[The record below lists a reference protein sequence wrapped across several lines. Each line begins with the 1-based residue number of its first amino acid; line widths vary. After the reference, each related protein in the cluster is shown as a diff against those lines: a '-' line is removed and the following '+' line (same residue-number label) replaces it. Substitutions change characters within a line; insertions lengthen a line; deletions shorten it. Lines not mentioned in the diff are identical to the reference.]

1 MNDRREIALKDRII
15 DYFRILRT
23 KQGFKTF
30 TAVAMA
36 VGVGLLAGLLVLI
49 VANPGKSFFGF
60 LYILIGPFGDRSPMI
75 GIGEMLYYTTPILF
89 TGLSVGF
96 AFKTG
101 MFNIGASGQF
111 MVGQCAALYVAFYGQ
126 SLGAIQWVVAVIAG
140 ILAGA
145 LWGFFVGLFKAL
157 FNVNEVIT
165 AIMFNY
171 IGLNLV
177 NILVRGNP
185 LIYDLNRAR
194 SYKIPA
200 GARLPDFGLQS
211 IFPGSS
217 VDIGIIIAILVA
229 IMLYIVLNKTT
240 FGYELK
246 AVGLNKNASRY
257 AGINDKKSIILSMS
271 IAGALSGLG
280 GALQILSPGVI
291 TAGKSLGKEYTPTD
305 IVASEGFNGIPVA
318 LLGLSN
324 PIAIIFSAIFV
335 TYLQRLNYP
344 IEIIDIIIAI
354 IIYFSA
360 FAILMRNILASA
372 ISRRKDKK
380 AFEDSTIDHPDID
393 NGGAV

>member
-1 MNDRREIALKDRII
+1 
-15 DYFRILRT
+15 
-23 KQGFKTF
+23 
-30 TAVAMA
+30 
-36 VGVGLLAGLLVLI
+36 
-49 VANPGKSFFGF
+49 
-60 LYILIGPFGDRSPMI
+60 
-75 GIGEMLYYTTPILF
+75 
-89 TGLSVGF
+89 
-96 AFKTG
+96 
-101 MFNIGASGQF
+101 MFNIGASGQY

-126 SLGAIQWVVAVIAG
+126 SLGGIQWVVAAIAG

-177 NILVRGNP
+177 NILIRGNT
-185 LIYDLNRAR
+185 LIYNLSKAR
-194 SYKIPA
+194 SYRIPA
-200 GARLPDFGLQS
+200 GARIPDFGLQKL
-211 IFPGSS
+211 FTGSS
-217 VDIGIIIAILVA
+217 VDIGIIIAILIA
-229 IMLYIVLNKTT
+229 IALYIVLNKTT

-246 AVGLNKNASRY
+246 AVGLNRNASRY

-271 IAGALSGLG
+271 IAGALAGLG

-305 IVASEGFNGIPVA
+305 VLTSEGFNGIPVA

-324 PIAIIFSAIFV
+324 PIGIIFSAIFV
-335 TYLQRLNYP
+335 TYLQRGGYYLQSLNYP
-344 IEIIDIIIAI
+344 FEIIDIIIAI

-372 ISRRKDKK
+372 LAKRKEKK
-380 AFEDSTIDHPDID
+380 ALEEMNTNRPDID
-393 NGGAV
+393 NEGAV